1 MASSMR
7 RTSWSARLGLV
18 VAGLAL
24 IVGGLAGPAEA
35 RTRPP
40 GYPIN
45 GVDAWP
51 GNSSSTCPS
60 STNDWD
66 QFRAS
71 GGEFVTMK
79 ATRGMN
85 KTLSCFA
92 REFPRAINAG
102 LAVAPF
108 HFYVQYSPTS
118 GAAQADRFIS
128 VVRSAGYT
136 GHRPGDLPPILD
148 LEWQDAGGCWPGPAS
163 TVIGDAKAWLDRVEA
178 AFGRKPI
185 IYTARGFITG
195 CLGGTTAFAGY
206 PMQVADW
213 GDVSQPRL
221 PPGSTSWS
229 MWQYGCSNVEQVPG
243 MLTSEYCMSVFNG
256 TQADLD
262 ALANRGGGHTQF
274 ADLDGNGRDEIVDV
288 RDNGDVVAFRNLN
301 GDWSSGLPIYDGGSS
316 KLVAQGGFRPSS
328 TRFADLDGDGRDEI
342 IDVRDNGDVLA
353 FRNLGGGWS
362 GGVPV
367 YDGGSSKLVAQ
378 GGFRPRNTQFGDLD
392 GDGRDEIIDVRD
404 NGDVLAFRN
413 LSGSWAGTSR
423 MYDGGSSRLVASGG
437 FRPGATRFADL
448 DGDRRDEIVDVRD
461 NGDVLAFRNLGGGW
475 SGGVPVYDGG
485 SSKVVAQGGFR
496 PGATRFADLDDEDWR
511 QEIVDV
517 RDNGDVLAFRNLSGS
532 WADTSRMYDGG
543 SSRLVA
549 SGGFR
554 P

>member
-1 MASSMR
+1 MSFKLMR
-7 RTSWSARLGLV
+7 RRYALVALTLIAGHLSALLPAD
-18 VAGLAL
+18 VASA
-24 IVGGLAGPAEA
+24 AGPRPAFQLPFRCGEQWRLDTWGHYPALDMVKEPNQVGTEGSPVLASAAGTVRQSFFHSSGGNLVQIDHGGGWFTTSIHLGA
-35 RTRPP
+35 RSVEVGQRVEQGQQIGTVGRTGSGSNDHPHLHFEQA
-40 GYPIN
+40 IDAN
-45 GVDAWP
+45 GDGRASWGAAGTERVQVFFDGTAYGT
-51 GNSSSTCPS
+51 GNSQTFRNVTSRNCP
-60 STNDWD
+60 
-66 QFRAS
+66 
-71 GGEFVTMK
+71 G
-79 ATRGMN
+79 
-85 KTLSCFA
+85 
-92 REFPRAINAG
+92 
-102 LAVAPF
+102 
-108 HFYVQYSPTS
+108 
-118 GAAQADRFIS
+118 
-128 VVRSAGYT
+128 
-136 GHRPGDLPPILD
+136 
-148 LEWQDAGGCWPGPAS
+148 
-163 TVIGDAKAWLDRVEA
+163 
-178 AFGRKPI
+178 
-185 IYTARGFITG
+185 
-195 CLGGTTAFAGY
+195 
-206 PMQVADW
+206 
-213 GDVSQPRL
+213 
-221 PPGSTSWS
+221 
-229 MWQYGCSNVEQVPG
+229 
-243 MLTSEYCMSVFNG
+243 
-256 TQADLD
+256 
-262 ALANRGGGHTQF
+262 GGGHTQF

-342 IDVRDNGDVLA
+342 VDVRDNGDVLA
-353 FRNLGGGWS
+353 FRNLGGSWS